1 MSCKQKY
8 SMNDKNIITWT
19 IKPKTTPFVLRNCNK
34 CKNKKEFY
42 CSELFRMNANKQ
54 KIDVW
59 LIYKYNQCNSTWNL
73 TIFSRINPVDI
84 DKSLFNRMSRND
96 KETAWKYAF
105 DMETHRSNQA
115 EALYNVDYVAEGEN
129 IDSLKNLSQE
139 IFINIESPYSF
150 NLRLD
155 KLLKDKLIVSRKKLL
170 EMIENGYIYTIPE
183 VNIRKHKIKEKQI
196 KLTIT
201 NDALKMMNSTL
212 VFENK

>member
-59 LIYKYNQCNSTWNL
+59 LIYKCNQCNSTWNL

-105 DMETHRSNQA
+105 DMETHRNNQA

-129 IDSLKNLSQE
+129 IDSLKNQSQE